1 MRDRARPRRAV
12 ELVQY
17 VLSLLLGPT
26 HVVTLRLLWLAL
38 LFYGERGVFHDA
50 ANRCQWPEQALPAGI
65 DARPP
70 VHILLVTDPQ
80 IIDRDTYPSLPFPT
94 LLYPVVRH
102 FSDNY
107 LKNVWTSL
115 AVNPNKWMM
124 RENILP
130 WQPRTQDRLRPSTT
144 LAQPPD
150 AVVWMG
156 DLTDGGR
163 RHRTEQE
170 WAALVL
176 RFRSIFWRPRE
187 ADWEAPKATLGST
200 RHLIVPRTSANMYIP
215 TFHLSGNHDIGL
227 PGTSTSGQRID
238 VNAAD
243 DAIERFNRDFGMKID
258 GGGFVVKDRNPF
270 LRSSLNGRILASTD
284 VSLGATHELVL
295 VNAQDLVGMQRQGG
309 GPFDTYLASAHQGEL
324 DGALGTEAH
333 RAYNETYEFV
343 DSVKRGGFRVPR
355 VLLTH
360 VPLYRPEGAGCDDAA
375 RSVQHGVTREAARP
389 LHQGTDRGSTYQN
402 MVSESV
408 SDWVLRSIDPAAVF
422 SGDDHDHC
430 EYRHRRPAGP
440 VAEDGSVEGF
450 ALGEI
455 PELTVKSVSMTEG
468 VRRPGFARLSLF
480 SPPESPTAGGEQ
492 QHATMAYTPCLLPD
506 QIGIWT
512 KLYLP
517 AFVLSLVLLA
527 VWPRRAHSRNASGY
541 LPLSNPRKRD
551 DDDDDDDFVSGN
563 TDSAR
568 RGVSVGSR
576 RTARRWGQ
584 DLMAVIAVALPFWIV
599 CQTHLH
605 FLI

>member
-455 PELTVKSVSMTEG
+455 PELTVKSVSMTE
-468 VRRPGFARLSLF
+468 VFADQALRASVSSRRRSRRQLVESNSTQLWHTHRVFCRTRSAFGPSSTCRHLSSASFCWPCGRAGLTRGMH
-480 SPPESPTAGGEQ
+480 PDTCPCRIRESATTTTTTTTSCPAIPTAQGEAFRSAQGG
-492 QHATMAYTPCLLPD
+492 
-506 QIGIWT
+506 
-512 KLYLP
+512 
-517 AFVLSLVLLA
+517 
-527 VWPRRAHSRNASGY
+527 
-541 LPLSNPRKRD
+541 
-551 DDDDDDDFVSGN
+551 
-563 TDSAR
+563 R
-568 RGVSVGSR
+568 RGDGGR
-576 RTARRWGQ
+576 
-584 DLMAVIAVALPFWIV
+584 I
-599 CQTHLH
+599 
-605 FLI
+605 